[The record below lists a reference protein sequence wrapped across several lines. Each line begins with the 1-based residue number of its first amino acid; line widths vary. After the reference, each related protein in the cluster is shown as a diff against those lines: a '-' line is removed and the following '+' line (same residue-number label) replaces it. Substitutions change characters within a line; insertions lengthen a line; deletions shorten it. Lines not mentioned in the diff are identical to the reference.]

1 MKEFEEQGGIAF
13 IIKQNIGISL
23 PEKMKDEV
31 RYLVKHA
38 SDENHKELS
47 PAEIYQLFEDN
58 YVTRKPVFDIPLCRF
73 EQADGI
79 HAEITIEQ
87 NKEKRVIETSGN
99 GRLDAVSNAIKVY
112 FGIDYEL
119 TYYEEHAISKG
130 SSSKA
135 AAFVGLVCDGRTYWG
150 VGIDEDIIK
159 SSIAA
164 LVTASNQIAE
174 SKHAVSGREERIVDI
189 LNYIQMHYQT
199 VTLDELADKFSLST
213 PYLSK
218 YIKEKS
224 GKTFQDTVKDIRFG
238 KARLLL
244 KETTQTVEAIATE
257 VGYENV
263 EHFNRLFKKTY
274 GCTPMQYRSGKQ

>member
-1 MKEFEEQGGIAF
+1 M
-13 IIKQNIGISL
+13 
-23 PEKMKDEV
+23 
-31 RYLVKHA
+31 
-38 SDENHKELS
+38 
-47 PAEIYQLFEDN
+47 
-58 YVTRKPVFDIPLCRF
+58 
-73 EQADGI
+73 
-79 HAEITIEQ
+79 
-87 NKEKRVIETSGN
+87 
-99 GRLDAVSNAIKVY
+99 
-112 FGIDYEL
+112 
-119 TYYEEHAISKG
+119 
-130 SSSKA
+130 
-135 AAFVGLVCDGRTYWG
+135 GLVCDGRTYWG